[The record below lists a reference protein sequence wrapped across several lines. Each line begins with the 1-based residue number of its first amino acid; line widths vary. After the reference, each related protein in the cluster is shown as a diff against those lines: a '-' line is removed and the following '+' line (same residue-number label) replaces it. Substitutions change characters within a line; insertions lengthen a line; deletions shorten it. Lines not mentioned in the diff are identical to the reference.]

1 MRVRTEDKRQAI
13 IEIAGELFEE
23 LGYDRTSMSLI
34 SQKVGGSKATLY
46 GYFKSK
52 EELLLAS
59 LYVDISSNSEKML
72 DTILRAR
79 TLRDG
84 LIELGIAYMTRR
96 LERRPISNVRTMA
109 AQREESGIGKEFY
122 AKILRP
128 AWQIFADRLGRLMD
142 AGILQP
148 ADPWTVAMQWKG
160 LLETDMFDRRLMGA
174 IREGDPKEI
183 REAAVQAAD
192 IILKVYGNE
201 GAADV
206 NVPDVLASA
215 EERAKLQ
222 AAPPASGKRSRKK
235 AA

>member
-13 IEIAGELFEE
+13 IEIAAELFEE

-34 SQKVGGSKATLY
+34 SQRVGGSKATLY

-52 EELLLAS
+52 EELLLAC
-59 LYVDISSNSEKML
+59 LYVDISSNSEKLL
-72 DTILRAR
+72 DTILRAS

-84 LIELGIAYMTRR
+84 LIALGVAYMTRR

-109 AQREESGIGKEFY
+109 AQLEETGIGKEFY

-128 AWQIFADRLGRLMD
+128 AWQVFADRLGRLMD

-160 LLETDMFDRRLMGA
+160 LLETDMFDRRLIGA

-183 REAAVQAAD
+183 RNAAVQAAD

-201 GAADV
+201 GAGGV

-215 EERAKLQ
+215 EEKARLLA
-222 AAPPASGKRSRKK
+222 AAPRVAKGKKK